1 MEKAANAPLS
11 KQAYPPIPEK
21 VIESEKEVIN
31 YIVTHSK
38 RDLNEPPS
46 ISKSKFAKFDSKNR
60 LLIDGK
66 LLEMFS

>member
-1 MEKAANAPLS
+1 MAKTANAPSS

-21 VIESEKEVIN
+21 VLEKEKQIIN

-38 RDLNEPPS
+38 KDLSKPPS

-60 LLIDGK
+60 LLIDGNY
-66 LLEMFS
+66 